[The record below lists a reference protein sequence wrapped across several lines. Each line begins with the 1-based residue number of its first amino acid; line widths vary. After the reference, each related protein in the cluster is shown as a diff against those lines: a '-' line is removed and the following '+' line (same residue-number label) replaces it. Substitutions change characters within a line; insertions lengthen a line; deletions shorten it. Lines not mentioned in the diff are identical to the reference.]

1 MNDPHRIPIP
11 PSPGPD
17 AVSAV
22 TAVRAALAA
31 RRYETARRLLRH
43 PPPTTTPAEWQELLW
58 LHYDVARALGEPRT
72 ALAMLQE
79 LSQIEMPNP
88 TRLALCQAEIRRQ
101 LTGYEFYRT
110 SAEARDGLG
119 YETYAEQCRIQIDQ
133 ALDRALAA
141 ADTDDLRLRV
151 AAALVANGRHEQ
163 GETLR
168 AQVAARS
175 RATAAAPDMRP
186 PLCGA
191 VSGELHFPDQ
201 TPVAD
206 CTVVLGLAVEIV
218 EQDPASFNQPDM
230 HYYPRIGSLRSL
242 ESRTDSQG
250 KFAFAQVPA
259 GRHAFLAVRL
269 DPDAFDVATRFV
281 AHGLTVTAGG
291 TTTVEATVDEWR
303 SAPPEPFEDVLPAIL
318 HHGGRSYRKQRVERL
333 RNPFYY
339 DFPRQPYEFQVDR
352 PPEPGSLLV
361 SFDPCAPSATPAVL
375 PFQAEADSVVCLT
388 DLPARSDRLLALYTA
403 EPPPAATPAAGP
415 SPAAWLPQPDPDGT
429 TAVIDTGCAAFR
441 IAWGTAAHDAT
452 PPLLSVR
459 GADGIWRGQGRFVL
473 PAGVTVAHRITTV
486 LSSGPLLLKVRTV
499 CTLSQGATYALEF
512 TAYRDEACLLV
523 REQAPADL
531 AGAFEFALPEFG
543 GGRGFVHWTPENGSP
558 HWHTLTAENTER
570 VRLQESVMWW
580 HPQCA
585 FAYAMTAEG
594 LEAQDYIGVFSL
606 RRGDWIDRAF
616 ARIAQ
621 GPDDGNR
628 ELDWPYPEM
637 IGSTISMITA
647 RTTSQGDACFRFG
660 FFDGERQWGLLVS
673 TLAQNDGP
681 WKELSRVQH
690 KFSSPRLNDFC
701 RWQLDVADTLAR
713 PLVVAQ
719 RNKLRALRRKRNEP
733 GLAQVWQRIASG
745 ENLPGP
751 AEGVRFVVDGDPLI
765 AWRKKLELVGV
776 AHIRCRMTLLG
787 RDHADM
793 YSPVGAR
800 PITAWAEDYDLIA
813 ASGVFT
819 PDEERL
825 VRRFLMLMGHM
836 HLETDLMNWRYGARN
851 ANFEADRVDVVGT
864 VGLVFEGNPDA
875 QTFVRHATEQ
885 TYRALDAY
893 CTPGSGKWYENPPC
907 YYLQALKCR
916 INLLFHLWHRG
927 RIDPAAVTR
936 LPDFLRWGVLLLTP
950 PFPID
955 AARLATG
962 YDVEAYR
969 AAPKARRVPPIGDHA
984 GLGTWVPEHFALM
997 GRALRGSDPELA
1009 DLLAW
1014 AYQNGGSDG
1023 RAFGNLPLL
1032 FTALESDDLRP
1043 APPAVLTSR
1052 RLEGFGSVFRGAFGT
1067 DREFYLLFKQ
1077 GPGGYRYHRTE
1088 GSLLLFADYTP
1099 LVYDGGEAGETWRHS
1114 TLSFHAAHT
1123 PLAPG
1128 HVERFHSDAAVDF
1141 CQGVHPKA
1149 LDPGEPTFLSDDC
1162 NAELVAVAHARFL
1175 EPRPAV
1181 SRSICW
1187 VKDEYVVI
1195 HDELDLPD
1203 GLLTHWHLQVVADAH
1218 TYDAAGGYRFAGR
1231 YGTDLQVLLPEQEFA
1246 ETQVRQDP
1254 VLLRERGQSFTLRHL
1269 QLSRPAPRGIVAI
1282 LRPLAA
1288 GQAPVAAR
1296 LLRQGDRIVGVQVHG
1311 DGIADTLFFS
1321 RQPLTWNE
1329 AGLRFEGRYGA
1340 CLRHAGQRT
1349 FVDLDRTVGAPPAS

>member
-1 MNDPHRIPIP
+1 MI
-11 PSPGPD
+11 
-17 AVSAV
+17 A
-22 TAVRAALAA
+22 TVRAALTA

-43 PPPTTTPAEWQELLW
+43 PPSTATPPEQQELLW

-72 ALAMLQE
+72 ALAVLQK
-79 LSQIEMPNP
+79 LSEREMPNP
-88 TRLALCQAEIRRQ
+88 ARLELCRAEIRRQ

-110 SAEARDGLG
+110 SSEAKDGQG

-141 ADTDDLRLRV
+141 AETDDLRLRI
-151 AAALVANGRHEQ
+151 ATELAANGRRSES
-163 GETLR
+163 EALR
-168 AQVAARS
+168 AQIGARTRPAA
-175 RATAAAPDMRP
+175 
-186 PLCGA
+186 
-191 VSGELHFPDQ
+191 

-206 CTVVLGLAVEIV
+206 APGCGDIHGVLRFPDGTPVANGTVVLGLAVEI
-218 EQDPASFNQPDM
+218 EDQDPADYNRPDM
-230 HYYPRIGSLRSL
+230 HYYPRIGSLHSL
-242 ESRTDSQG
+242 EARTDPQG
-250 KFAFAQVPA
+250 KFVFTQVPA
-259 GRHAFLAVRL
+259 GRHPFLAVRL
-269 DPDAFDVATRFV
+269 APDAFDVATRFV
-281 AHGLTVTAGG
+281 HHGVTVTAGRV
-291 TTTVEATVDEWR
+291 TTVEATVDEWR
-303 SAPPEPFEDVLPAIL
+303 SAPPEPFDDVLPAIL
-318 HHGGRSYRKQRVERL
+318 HHGGRIYCKQHVERL

-339 DFPRQPYEFQVDR
+339 DFARQPYAFHVDR
-352 PPEPGSLLV
+352 LPEPGALLV
-361 SFDPCAPSATPAVL
+361 SLVPRTPAATPAVL
-375 PFQAEADSVVCLT
+375 PFQAEANTVLCLT
-388 DLPARSDRLLALYTA
+388 DLPARSDRLLGFYAA
-403 EPPPAATPAAGP
+403 EPAPAAPNATDP
-415 SPAAWLPQPDPDGT
+415 SAAAWLPQPDSDGT

-441 IAWGTAAHDAT
+441 IAWGNAANDAT
-452 PPLLSVR
+452 PPLLAVR

-473 PAGVTVAHRITTV
+473 PAGVTVTRRVTTV
-486 LSSGPLLLKVRTV
+486 LTSGPLLLKVRTV
-499 CTLSQGATYALEF
+499 CTLNQGATYALEF
-512 TAYRDEACLLV
+512 TVYRDETCLLV

-543 GGRGFVHWTPENGSP
+543 GGRGFVHWTPENGSS

-585 FAYAMTAEG
+585 FAYAMTPEG

-606 RRGDWIDRAF
+606 RRGEWIDRAF

-647 RTTSQGDACFRFG
+647 HTTSQGDACFRFG

-673 TLAQNDGP
+673 TLARNDGP

-701 RWQLDVADTLAR
+701 RWQLDVADTVVR

-719 RNKLRALRRKRNEP
+719 RAELRALRRKRTAP
-733 GLAQVWQRIASG
+733 GLTDVWQRIASG

-819 PDEERL
+819 ADEERL

-875 QTFVRHATEQ
+875 ETFVRHATEQ

-950 PFPID
+950 PFPTD
-955 AARLATG
+955 AARLADGLDDPT
-962 YDVEAYR
+962 YR
-969 AAPKARRVPPIGDHA
+969 ATPKARRVPPIGDHA
-984 GLGTWVPEHFALM
+984 GLGTCVPEHFALM
-997 GRALRGSDPELA
+997 SRALRTTNPALA
-1009 DLLAW
+1009 DLLSW

-1032 FTALESDDLRP
+1032 FTALEPDDLRP

-1052 RLEGFGSVFRGAFGT
+1052 RLEGFGSVLRGGFGT
-1067 DREFYLLFKQ
+1067 DREFYLLLKQ

-1088 GSLLLFADYTP
+1088 GSLLLFADGKP
-1099 LVYDGGEAGETWRHS
+1099 LVYEGGEAGETWRHS
-1114 TLSFHAAHT
+1114 TLAFHAAHT

-1128 HVERFHSDAAVDF
+1128 HVERFHSCAAIDF

-1149 LDPGEPTFLSDDC
+1149 LDPGEPVFLSDDC
-1162 NAELVAVAHARFL
+1162 KAELVAVAHARFG
-1175 EPRPAV
+1175 EPHPAV
-1181 SRSICW
+1181 SRSVCW
-1187 VKDEYVVI
+1187 VKNEYVVI
-1195 HDELDLPD
+1195 HDELALPE
-1203 GLLTHWHLQVVADAH
+1203 GLLTHWHLQVVADSH
-1218 TYDAAGGYRFAGR
+1218 TEDPASGYRFRGR
-1231 YGTDLQVLLPEQEFA
+1231 YGTDLQVLLPEQRFA
-1246 ETQVRQDP
+1246 ETQVTQDP
-1254 VLLRERGQSFTLRHL
+1254 VLLRDRGQSFTLRHL
-1269 QLSRPAPRGIVAI
+1269 RLSTPAPRGIVAI

-1288 GQAPVAAR
+1288 GQTPVSAHA
-1296 LLRQGDRIVGVQVHG
+1296 LRQNGRIVGVRVQG
-1311 DGIADTLFFS
+1311 ERIDDTLFFA
-1321 RQPLTWNE
+1321 RQLLDWNDD
-1329 AGLRFEGRYGA
+1329 GVRFEGRYGA
-1340 CLRHAGQRT
+1340 FLRRAGQVI
-1349 FVDLDRTVGAPPAS
+1349 FVDLDRTVGMPPVS